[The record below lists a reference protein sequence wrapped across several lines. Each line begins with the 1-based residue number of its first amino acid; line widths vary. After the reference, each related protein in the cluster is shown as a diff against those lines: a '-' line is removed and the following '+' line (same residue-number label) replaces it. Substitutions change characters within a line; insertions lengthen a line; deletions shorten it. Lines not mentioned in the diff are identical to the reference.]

1 MNKSRQLRDG
11 ALLTAIYIVLL
22 LVSIFIPVLS
32 VITMLLLAVPFIIFA
47 AKYDWKPSLIMLGVA
62 TILSI
67 LFASIMVLPIPIV
80 VGIGGVMI
88 GTAIHRELTPYETW
102 ARGTIGFAVGLLLTF
117 VFLLS
122 VLNINVIEEFSQQAD
137 EVLELSKDMANQLGM
152 EADAEFTV
160 MEQQLNLYKQLVPVF
175 VVLASLLLALLN
187 QWVSYKILNRLE
199 KQRLRFPK
207 FRNLRFPTAILW
219 IYLLAM
225 ILILFQGEQD
235 GTLVVALQNVMM
247 LTGLFM
253 AIQGFSFIF
262 FISHH
267 KNISIAIPIVLVV
280 VTLIFA
286 PLLFPLVRILGIIDL
301 GFGLRDRM
309 VK

>member
-1 MNKSRQLRDG
+1 MGKGNDWICCRS
-11 ALLTAIYIVLL
+11 ALDLCV
-22 LVSIFIPVLS
+22 
-32 VITMLLLAVPFIIFA
+32 FA
-47 AKYDWKPSLIMLGVA
+47 
-62 TILSI
+62 
-67 LFASIMVLPIPIV
+67 F
-80 VGIGGVMI
+80 
-88 GTAIHRELTPYETW
+88 
-102 ARGTIGFAVGLLLTF
+102 
-117 VFLLS
+117 

>member
-1 MNKSRQLRDG
+1 MNKSRQLTDG

-22 LVSIFIPVLS
+22 LASIFIPVLS
-32 VITMLLLAVPFIIFA
+32 LITMLLLAVPFIIFA
-47 AKYDWKPSLIMLGVA
+47 AKHDWKPSLIMVVVA

-67 LFASIMVLPIPIV
+67 LFASIIVLPIPIV
-80 VGIGGVMI
+80 AGLGGVMI
-88 GTAIHRELTPYETW
+88 GTAIHRELSPYETW

-117 VFLLS
+117 VFLFS
-122 VLNINVIEEFSQQAD
+122 VLNINVIEEFSKQAD
-137 EVLELSKDMANQLGM
+137 EVLELSKDMASQLGM
-152 EADAEFTV
+152 EAEAEFTI

-187 QWVSYKILNRLE
+187 QWVSYKFLNRLE
-199 KQRLRFPK
+199 KLRLRFPK

-225 ILILFQGEQD
+225 IMLFIQGEQV
-235 GTLVVALQNVMM
+235 GTLVIALQNVMM

-253 AIQGFSFIF
+253 ALQGFSFIF

-286 PLLFPLVRILGIIDL
+286 PLLLPLVRILGIIDL